1 LIRAKGADVGTQAP
15 LPGGGKK
22 PRLVTTGCLGIY
34 SNHAVVFASAVI
46 LNRGEFLLL
55 ADADAGAVATSIL
68 LLAAEADS
76 A

>member
-1 LIRAKGADVGTQAP
+1 
-15 LPGGGKK
+15 
-22 PRLVTTGCLGIY
+22 
-34 SNHAVVFASAVI
+34 VVFASAVI